1 MISRLNSFRQQ
12 AFILTIINPGSADRG
27 WPGQG
32 SSVSAYQAAEISQT
46 AVESGQLHVYFF

>member
-1 MISRLNSFRQQ
+1 MISKLNSFRQQ

-32 SSVSAYQAAEISQT
+32 SSVSAYQAAEIGQT